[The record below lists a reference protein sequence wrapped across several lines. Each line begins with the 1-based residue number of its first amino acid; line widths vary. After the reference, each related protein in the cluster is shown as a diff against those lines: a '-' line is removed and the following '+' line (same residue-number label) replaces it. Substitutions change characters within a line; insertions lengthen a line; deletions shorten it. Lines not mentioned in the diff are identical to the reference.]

1 LGTVSFH
8 NADVSFRCPQRRKLR
23 DWLNQVAVIQGF
35 SISSVAIIF
44 CSDDYLLDLNRTHL
58 QHDYFTDIITFD
70 DSQGRQLQ
78 GELYISIDRVKD
90 NAPRFQ
96 SRFHDELHRVM
107 VHGLLHLCGLGDKT
121 DTEAQ
126 RMRKAEDEMLALR
139 ISFLSP

>member
-1 LGTVSFH
+1 MGTVSFH

-23 DWLNQVAVIQGF
+23 NWLNQVAVYQGF
-35 SISSVAIIF
+35 EVESVAIIF

-70 DSQGRQLQ
+70 DCRGHLLL

-96 SRFHDELHRVM
+96 SSFLDELHRVM

-126 RMRKAEDEMLALR
+126 RMRQAEDDMLALR
-139 ISFLSP
+139 ASLLQP